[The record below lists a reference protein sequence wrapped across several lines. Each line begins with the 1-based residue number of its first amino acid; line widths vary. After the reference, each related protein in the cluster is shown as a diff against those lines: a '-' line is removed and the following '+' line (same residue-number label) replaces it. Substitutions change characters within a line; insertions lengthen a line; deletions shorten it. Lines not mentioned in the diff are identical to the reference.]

1 LWVIFALL
9 DLDTLTQ
16 LNPDPIGIR
25 IRNPGC
31 RYGTC
36 LAGWLAGAVPG
47 TAAAA
52 AAGAGAGGAGGQ
64 QERPGLG
71 TQPRQEYNLVNKG
84 IFL

>member
-1 LWVIFALL
+1 M
-9 DLDTLTQ
+9 
-16 LNPDPIGIR
+16 
-25 IRNPGC
+25 
-31 RYGTC
+31 
-36 LAGWLAGAVPG
+36 PG
-47 TAAAA
+47 TAAAV